1 MIAPTPSA
9 GGQNMQTVTLS
20 IFRFT
25 TPEKRLWVFSQMVA
39 NKLGMHYMPKAKFW
53 KMLGS
58 GTGEGFTPK
67 PNWNVWGMIGVWED
81 EETAR
86 REVAESPIYK
96 KWAEIADESYTV
108 LLNPINGRG
117 KWDNSMPFD
126 VTKPGQPGEVDPDDV
141 RPIAAL
147 TRATLNFWKIERF
160 WSYEP
165 PISHMIGKDAN
176 VVFKIGMG
184 EIPFSQ
190 QMTFSVWPDSES
202 MVKFAYGSGAH
213 AEAIK
218 KGYEEGWFKEALF
231 ARFKI
236 AGTIGKWEG
245 KDPVGDALKQFK
257 RAEAPKPA
265 PAAVAPKPAPAV
277 EAPKPAPAMATAAP
291 AAEAPK
297 PAPAPVASKPVQHNS
312 YKGKPGKGGRKENA

>member
-1 MIAPTPSA
+1 
-9 GGQNMQTVTLS
+9 MQTVTLS
-20 IFRFT
+20 FFRFT
-25 TPEKRLWVFSQMVA
+25 TPEKRLWALAQMTA
-39 NKLGMHYMPKAKFW
+39 NKLGMQYMPKAKFW

-67 PNWNVWGMIGVWED
+67 PNWDVWGLLAVWPD
-81 EETAR
+81 EATAR
-86 REVAESPIYK
+86 QEVAESAIYK
-96 KWAEIADESYTV
+96 KWAGIADEGYTV

-126 VTKPGQPGEVDPDDV
+126 VTKPGEPGEIDPDNV

-165 PISHMIGKDAN
+165 PVSHMIGKDAD
-176 VVFKIGMG
+176 VVFQFGMG
-184 EIPFSQ
+184 AIPFSQ

-231 ARFKI
+231 ARFRI

-257 RAEAPKPA
+257 PAEAPKPA
-265 PAAVAPKPAPAV
+265 PAAAAPKPAPAV
-277 EAPKPAPAMATAAP
+277 EAPKPAPAFESAKV
-291 AAEAPK
+291 EAPK
-297 PAPAPVASKPVQHNS
+297 PAPAPAAAKPAPQPSFTH
-312 YKGKPGKGGRKENA
+312 KGKPGKGGRKENA

>member
-1 MIAPTPSA
+1 
-9 GGQNMQTVTLS
+9 MQTVTLS
-20 IFRFT
+20 FFRFT
-25 TPEKRLWVFSQMVA
+25 TPEKRLWALAQMTA
-39 NKLGMHYMPKAKFW
+39 NKLGMQYMPKAKFW

-67 PNWNVWGMIGVWED
+67 PNWDVWGLLAVWPD
-81 EETAR
+81 EATAR
-86 REVAESPIYK
+86 QEVAESAIYK
-96 KWAEIADESYTV
+96 KWAGIADEGYTV

-126 VTKPGQPGEVDPDDV
+126 VTKPGEPGEIDPDNV

-165 PISHMIGKDAN
+165 PVSHMIGKDAD
-176 VVFKIGMG
+176 VIFKIGMG

-231 ARFKI
+231 ARFRI

-257 RAEAPKPA
+257 PAEAPKPA
-265 PAAVAPKPAPAV
+265 PAAAAPKPAPAV
-277 EAPKPAPAMATAAP
+277 EAPKPAPAFESAKV
-291 AAEAPK
+291 EAPK
-297 PAPAPVASKPVQHNS
+297 PAPAPAAAKPAPQPSFTH
-312 YKGKPGKGGRKENA
+312 KGKPGKGGRKENA